1 MRKRKL
7 RFWFVSFPLSN
18 IILFTTALHLAVG
31 TIIHTFWLLRGNQ
44 TLFRYYFGYQDP
56 LFLVSC
62 TVLELSLSYVAWK
75 QFSRDQALW
84 RAWLL
89 IMISAFFH
97 AAGMTLTHILSSASF
112 INPLYARR
120 SAWHEGVLSLLRP
133 LGDFIAGPL
142 QMITLA
148 GGLFLALRLC
158 RRFERRERLRA
169 TDWIVLGFVVAYT
182 LVVVYVIVQMRWRA
196 TSAPGLAEIANWV
209 NDPLLCVL
217 LYFAFFL
224 RRSLAQMGWG
234 FVAKCWGAYVV
245 AILGTS
251 LASMLMWCANFGL
264 LPYPESAIVWYIWP
278 IVFAAYAMAPAAQV
292 EAVQLAFARLN
303 DFRPERT
310 QPPGNRE
317 HRM

>member
-1 MRKRKL
+1 M
-7 RFWFVSFPLSN
+7 
-18 IILFTTALHLAVG
+18 
-31 TIIHTFWLLRGNQ
+31 
-44 TLFRYYFGYQDP
+44 
-56 LFLVSC
+56 SC

-75 QFSRDQALW
+75 QFSREQALR

-97 AAGMTLTHILSSASF
+97 VAGTTLTHILSSASS
-112 INPLYARR
+112 INPLYTRG
-120 SAWHEGVLSLLRP
+120 SAWHKGIFGLLRP
-133 LGDFIAGPL
+133 LGDFIAGPM

-158 RRFERRERLRA
+158 RRFELRARLRT

-182 LVVVYVIVQMRWRA
+182 LLVVSVVVQVCWRA
-196 TSAPGLAEIANWV
+196 SSAPGFAEIANWV

-251 LASMLMWCANFGL
+251 IASMLMWLANFGL

-278 IVFAAYAMAPAAQV
+278 VVFAAYALGPAFQV
-292 EAVQLAFARLN
+292 QAVQLAFLRLN
-303 DFRPERT
+303 DFRPERARAPRT
-310 QPPGNRE
+310 EEYP
-317 HRM
+317 M